1 MNYYIDFDSTL
12 YDTSKI
18 PTIISESI
26 ISSITKQK
34 KLNKNELLEECKIQ
48 IDTTSSVYDLPK
60 YFSNKYNLEPLP
72 ILNNLKNSIL
82 NSEHLVF
89 PDVKPFLEKLKSHNH
104 KLYILTFAKL
114 SLQFQMDKL
123 TGSKLLS
130 LFDGIYITSTPK
142 YELDIN
148 YSNGIFIDDNPKDLL
163 GLYKQ
168 NPIEVIRIKRKD
180 SRYSQ
185 KSLENNTNIKEY
197 MDFSEVPII

>member
-12 YDTSKI
+12 YDTSKMS
-18 PTIISESI
+18 TIIFETI
-26 ISSITKQK
+26 ISSILEQK
-34 KLNKNELLEECKIQ
+34 AIDKNKLVEECKTQ
-48 IDTTSSVYDLPK
+48 ISTTSSIYDLPE

-82 NSEHLVF
+82 NSENLVF
-89 PDVKPFLEKLKSHNH
+89 PDVKPFLKNLKKLNH

-123 TGSKLLS
+123 TGSKLS
-130 LFDGIYITSTPK
+130 DLFDGIYITSTPK

-148 YSNGIFIDDNPKDLL
+148 YSNGIFIDDNPTDLL
-163 GLYKQ
+163 GLYSK
-168 NPIEVIRIKRKD
+168 NPIEVIRINRKN

-185 KSLENNTNIKEY
+185 KSLENNNIKEY